1 MGDSGEYS
9 RGSSI
14 GHRLFMTILNRGA
27 SLRGL
32 EAMRDRAAEAFT
44 AGPRSPDEQA
54 LFRGFGDTFGVYL
67 DDLRELEETA
77 STSPL
82 GIGCAGAGPPTAPGA
97 QGGPGHPEMEAGA

>member
-1 MGDSGEYS
+1 MGDSGVYS
-9 RGSSI
+9 RGAQI
-14 GHRLFMTILNRGA
+14 GHRIFVTSLNGGA

-44 AGPRSPDEQA
+44 AGPRLPDEQA
-54 LFRGFGDTFGVYL
+54 FFRGFGDTFGVYL

-77 STSPL
+77 STSPA
-82 GIGCAGAGPPTAPGA
+82 GIACAGAGPPTAPGA